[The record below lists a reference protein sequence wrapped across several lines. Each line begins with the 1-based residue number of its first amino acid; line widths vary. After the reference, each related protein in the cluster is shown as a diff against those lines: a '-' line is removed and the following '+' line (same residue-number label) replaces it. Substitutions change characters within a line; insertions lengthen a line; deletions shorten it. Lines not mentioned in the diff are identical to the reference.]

1 MACISIGKFK
11 KKLLFPMLAI
21 IFCFIIYNMEY
32 FSGFFFDLKKNVK
45 SPKLYSLYFSF
56 SFLGCFLY
64 GGIFLFISNSSSSR
78 ESKLALDKTKKD
90 KNKKDLRKK
99 KGNSPPSLIYD
110 EEISKIHINIIYF
123 IISAFLELLLNFS
136 FASTVFD
143 FLDFESKILYG
154 AFEIIFIKIISKCIF
169 KFQFYRHQILSLILL
184 VIVLLMAIMTRETF
198 LMKIVRKQ
206 MSFYIKEFEK
216 FLIETTEEK
225 LRSGIIYYNYFI
237 FIMVGL
243 LARSF
248 SVCFDKWLIT
258 SKLCDPY
265 KLLFFKG
272 LFGLIPSFCIQIL
285 LYFII
290 GENFTTDDSKDISI
304 KNLYKRLSFP
314 FSSFIH
320 LENIIFIITF
330 FILVGAYYT
339 FTIIV
344 INGFKPEFIGFVSIV
359 SSTLTL
365 LTIQV
370 INSIMTGKKHQTIT
384 IILIHF
390 FFFVLILIPSLILCE
405 IIILHFCK
413 CDKYISSN
421 IERRA
426 SIEVNTALKLY
437 NDEEDE
443 DDSKNMTFNSE
454 DISNKSN
461 STS

>member
-1 MACISIGKFK
+1 
-11 KKLLFPMLAI
+11 
-21 IFCFIIYNMEY
+21 
-32 FSGFFFDLKKNVK
+32 
-45 SPKLYSLYFSF
+45 
-56 SFLGCFLY
+56 
-64 GGIFLFISNSSSSR
+64 
-78 ESKLALDKTKKD
+78 
-90 KNKKDLRKK
+90 
-99 KGNSPPSLIYD
+99 
-110 EEISKIHINIIYF
+110 
-123 IISAFLELLLNFS
+123 
-136 FASTVFD
+136 
-143 FLDFESKILYG
+143 
-154 AFEIIFIKIISKCIF
+154 
-169 KFQFYRHQILSLILL
+169 
-184 VIVLLMAIMTRETF
+184 MAIMTRETF

-225 LRSGIIYYNYFI
+225 LRTGIIYYNYFT

-258 SKLCDPY
+258 AKLCDPY

-405 IIILHFCK
+405 IIILHFCQ
-413 CDKYISSN
+413 CDKNISSS

-426 SIEVNTALKLY
+426 SLEVNEALELY
-437 NDEEDE
+437 DTEDD
-443 DDSKNMTFNSE
+443 DDSKNRTFNSE
-454 DISNKSN
+454 DFSYRVSSKE
-461 STS
+461 